1 MRPRPQP
8 GQIRPKVSTM
18 PRQQSEATVYLEVY
32 KLVVERKRLQE
43 ELQKIEVRSQQIQQR
58 LGQLDHQIGDLE
70 TNLQQMRASEAEPTA
85 SAIAPAQV
93 NRSSVTTTN
102 SQPET
107 FEMMFLEY

>member
-8 GQIRPKVSTM
+8 GQIRPKISTM

-58 LGQLDHQIGDLE
+58 LGQLDRQIGDLE
-70 TNLQQMRASEAEPTA
+70 TNLQQMRAGEAETTA
-85 SAIAPAQV
+85 SPAAPV
-93 NRSSVTTTN
+93 HDNRFTTSTAN